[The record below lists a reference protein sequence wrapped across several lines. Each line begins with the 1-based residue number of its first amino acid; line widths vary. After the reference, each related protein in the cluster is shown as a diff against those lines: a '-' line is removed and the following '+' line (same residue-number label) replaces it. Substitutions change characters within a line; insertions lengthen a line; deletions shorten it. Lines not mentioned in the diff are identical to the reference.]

1 MTEEDLKDYNRLPPE
16 GKDAYNSGMRAHP
29 EWTHS
34 QAMTYAY
41 IVLAALNPGS
51 DPTMIPPG
59 GPTSPTDFN
68 KIYQTI
74 LIKAQQFIQRDFPR
88 IYHQVK
94 ESFKKAIDWLSTTIV
109 VTFNKI
115 IDFFK

>member
-1 MTEEDLKDYNRLPPE
+1 MTEEDLKDYNILPPE
-16 GKDAYNSGMRAHP
+16 WKDAYNLGMRTHP

-34 QAMTYAY
+34 QALTYAH
-41 IVLAALNPGS
+41 IVGVALTGENS
-51 DPTMIPPG
+51 IPPG
-59 GPTSPTDFN
+59 EPTDKPDFK
-68 KIYQTI
+68 KIYQAI

-94 ESFKKAIDWLSTTIV
+94 ETFKKAIDWLSTTIE
-109 VTFNKI
+109 VTINKI

>member
-16 GKDAYNSGMRAHP
+16 WKDAYNSGMRAHP

-34 QAMTYAY
+34 QALTYAN
-41 IVLAALNPGS
+41 IVGVALGGDNL
-51 DPTMIPPG
+51 PPG
-59 GPTSPTDFN
+59 GPTSENEFK
-68 KIYQTI
+68 KIYQAI

-94 ESFKKAIDWLSTTIV
+94 ETFKKAIDWLSNAIDVTI
-109 VTFNKI
+109 NKI